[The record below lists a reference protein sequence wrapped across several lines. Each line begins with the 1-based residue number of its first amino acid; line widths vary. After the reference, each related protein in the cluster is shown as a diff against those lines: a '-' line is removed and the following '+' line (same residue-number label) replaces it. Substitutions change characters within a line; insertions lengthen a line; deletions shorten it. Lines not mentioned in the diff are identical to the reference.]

1 LALTGTSTDVADSV
15 ALLDLYCAAIDG
27 KDLELLDRIVAADI
41 EISRS
46 AGILRGRE
54 AVLSFY
60 REKFATDPNQQRH
73 VVRDVAVES
82 LPGQADAEFVVTARF
97 SSAAVTPAGTVIVF
111 MGHYRDLV
119 RCTASGLVLVR
130 KEITFR
136 TTRIDDIPEG

>member
-1 LALTGTSTDVADSV
+1 MALTGTSTDVADSV

-27 KDLELLDRIVAADI
+27 KDLELLGRIIAADI

-46 AGILRGRE
+46 AGILRGRD

-60 REKFATDPNQQRH
+60 REKFASDPNQQRH

-97 SSAAVTPAGTVIVF
+97 SSAAVTPAGPVIVF

-119 RCTASGLVLVR
+119 RRDATGLVLVR

-136 TTRIDDIPEG
+136 TTQIDDIPEG

>member
-1 LALTGTSTDVADSV
+1 MALTGTSTDVADSV

-27 KDLELLDRIVAADI
+27 KDLELFDRIVATDI
-41 EISRS
+41 EISRP
-46 AGILRGRE
+46 AGILRGRD

-60 REKFATDPNQQRH
+60 RERFASDPNQQRH

-82 LPGQADAEFVVTARF
+82 LSSEAEAEFVVTAQF
-97 SSAAVTPAGTVIVF
+97 SSAAVTPTGPVIVF

-119 RCTASGLVLVR
+119 RRAASGLVLVR

-136 TTRIDDIPEG
+136 TTQIDDIPEG

>member
-46 AGILRGRE
+46 AGILRGRD

-73 VVRDVAVES
+73 VVRDVAVGS
-82 LPGQADAEFVVTARF
+82 LSNEADTEFVVTAQF
-97 SSAAVTPAGTVIVF
+97 SSAAVTPTGPVIVF

-119 RCTASGLVLVR
+119 RRTASGLVLVR